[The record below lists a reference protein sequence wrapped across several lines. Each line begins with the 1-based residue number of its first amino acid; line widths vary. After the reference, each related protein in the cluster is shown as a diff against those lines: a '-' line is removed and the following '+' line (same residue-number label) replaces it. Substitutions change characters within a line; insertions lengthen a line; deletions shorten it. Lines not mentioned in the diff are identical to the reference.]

1 MVWHHTKKKTTQT
14 NTDTDIM
21 PRKVISKKT
30 RTAPVAFSPVK
41 DPNCST
47 PRDRKNLHA
56 SARRGSPKQPP
67 PPPRVPQAK
76 RRAASLF
83 ATTGYA
89 PPTLEAP
96 DWTHEDE
103 E

>member
-1 MVWHHTKKKTTQT
+1 
-14 NTDTDIM
+14 M
-21 PRKVISKKT
+21 PRKVISKK
-30 RTAPVAFSPVK
+30 RTAPVALSPVK
-41 DPNCST
+41 DGNVST
-47 PRDRKNLHA
+47 PRDRSKLHA

-67 PPPRVPQAK
+67 PPPRVPLAK

-96 DWTHEDE
+96 DWKHEDE

>member
-1 MVWHHTKKKTTQT
+1 
-14 NTDTDIM
+14 M
-21 PRKVISKKT
+21 PRKVISKK
-30 RTAPVAFSPVK
+30 RTAPVALSPVK
-41 DPNCST
+41 DPNVST
-47 PRDRKNLHA
+47 PRNHSKLHA

-67 PPPRVPQAK
+67 PPPSVPPAK